1 MLISDVFS
9 LDFGKGERE
18 RRGGSKGVDS
28 RNGEREEMM
37 KEGQ

>member
-1 MLISDVFS
+1 LI
-9 LDFGKGERE
+9 LGKERERE